1 MSQPTVTATI
11 TANDL
16 ASPKLRELIST
27 LKQIEQTAKQAFS
40 AETGRGYA
48 TGLNQ
53 ATEAA
58 QKHAGALKQ
67 IHAAHKQIA
76 ATVAGYAGF
85 KMVHGTVD
93 AIKNSL
99 PYLREDRAMQARTG
113 YTDSEMRELRRQQGQ
128 LAGRYGSKVEDTL
141 KAQETFGRLQYDAKT
156 NAAMVGPTA
165 VGARAMGVS
174 TDKVAE
180 LMEAMISQTGMTFSS
195 PEDAAAKTKR
205 LNDIAATATKKS
217 NMSFDDVKEFE
228 SYSAAAANSAGI
240 SPEQNLAMG
249 MALRRGGIVGSEG
262 GVFARQ
268 FAARVMAPT
277 RKGREM
283 LAQHGIN
290 IDEFATHGT
299 ISGEGLSD
307 KLARNFGKGLSKG
320 AIASLNKDLEEHGED
335 ILGSR
340 AAYSKAVM
348 AAVQSSGEKL
358 SKTDQKHVTAS
369 ANEYYDFSKS
379 GFKGGALLEALLN
392 SGDPMVMQGLL
403 GDKQGARANALL
415 TEKDKYFE
423 AKEHLQGSDGFSQK
437 VADEMGKGLAA
448 AVDKLTASFDSL
460 EKNLVKANEEWL
472 TPMVNAA
479 TSVVGMFNNLSDGGK
494 EVVGAIAGVTA
505 VLITGG
511 LAYAFVRTVASVN
524 SLAMSAGEA
533 SLALQTLAGRS
544 AVGAAVPGAV
554 GAAGAGV
561 GVGAIGAVGTLAAGT
576 IAALYLRKNQI
587 DNMTNDQLDD
597 VVSDWTNPDVAVY
610 AAGRKRGP
618 AAFPAAL
625 PSNRPFDRYQPT
637 SLDNSTS
644 RFLLG
649 GGADGM
655 SSGGWHDSI
664 VLGQPGASKG
674 FGDPG
679 KTSTQVDVQGT
690 VTGSAELHNNIAVDL
705 KPSKYFESLVQ
716 RAENV
721 ANMSINGRLGT
732 SMQGPGDNGTKPS
745 QSALTGTQ

>member
-11 TANDL
+11 TANDE
-16 ASPKLRELIST
+16 ASPKLRELVRT

-48 TGLNQ
+48 SGLNQ

-113 YTDSEMRELRRQQGQ
+113 YTDSEMRDLRRQQGQ

-141 KAQETFGRLQYDAKT
+141 KAQETFGRLQYDSKT
-156 NAAMVGPTA
+156 NVAMVGPTA

-205 LNDIAATATKKS
+205 LNDLAATATKKS
-217 NMSFDDVKEFE
+217 NMTFEDVQGFE

-240 SPEQNLAMG
+240 TPEQNLAMG
-249 MALRRGGIVGSEG
+249 MALRRGGIVGSEA
-262 GVFARQ
+262 GVFSRQ
-268 FAARVMAPT
+268 FSARVMAPT

-307 KLARNFGKGLSKG
+307 KLARNFGKGLSKR
-320 AIASLNKDLEEHGED
+320 AITKLNKDLEEHGDD

-348 AAVQSSGEKL
+348 AAVQRSGEKL

-379 GFKGGALLEALLN
+379 GFRGGALLEKMLN
-392 SGDPMVMQGLL
+392 SGDPMVMQGFL

-423 AKEHLQGSDGFSQK
+423 AKQHLQGSEGFSQQ
-437 VADEMGKGLAA
+437 VADKMGEGLAA

-505 VLITGG
+505 VLTTGG
-511 LAYAFVRTVASVN
+511 LAYAFTTTIISVN
-524 SLAMSAGEA
+524 SLAASAGEA
-533 SLALQTLAGRS
+533 SIALQALAGRS

-554 GAAGAGV
+554 GAAAGV

-576 IAALYLRKNQI
+576 IAALYLRQNQI
-587 DNMTNDQLDD
+587 DKMTDDQLDD
-597 VVSDWTNPDVAVY
+597 VVSDWTNPEAAVY

-618 AAFPAAL
+618 RAFPAAL
-625 PSNRPFDRYQPT
+625 PSSGPFDRYQPT

-655 SSGGWHDSI
+655 SSGGWHDSV
-664 VLGQPGASKG
+664 VLGQPVASKG

-690 VTGSAELHNNIAVDL
+690 VSGSAELHSFVEVRPTA
-705 KPSKYFESLVQ
+705 YFESLVQ
-716 RAENV
+716 QAQRVVSVGLSGNL
-721 ANMSINGRLGT
+721 LGT
-732 SMQGPGDNGTKPS
+732 SMQGPGDNNTKPS
-745 QSALTGTQ
+745 AGPLTGTQ